1 MKGNK
6 SESQGFD
13 LLQLLRMIG
22 EAYQCMS
29 EYKCAEAIELFKK
42 LPKK

>member
-1 MKGNK
+1 
-6 SESQGFD
+6 
-13 LLQLLRMIG
+13 MIG

-42 LPKK
+42 LPKKQLETGWISG